1 MLMHKSLAVALLG
14 VIGLAATSDAGAAT
28 QARVQAQF
36 MGNIAPAA
44 LASRIGL
51 EAGAAL
57 SPRLQIRTAQG
68 TLKTREQQT
77 FRGVPVYGSHVVV
90 ERDASGNVLGVS
102 GGITHSIGRD
112 IASVRPAI
120 SSARATAVLRAH
132 AGLLPLGIGS
142 NGIVDS
148 DIQNAKS
155 DLYVYAEGSR
165 ARLAYLTSFFVDRNG
180 NPTRPMAIIDANTG
194 EVIQSWEGLTTKG
207 KPGGGGS
214 GTGTPALATGAG
226 GNLKTGQYFY
236 GTDFA
241 SLAVT
246 QSGSTCTMQNPDVKT
261 SNMAGSTR
269 RGTLWSF
276 ICPNSSGDGANGAYS
291 PINDAHHFGSV
302 VHDLYK
308 SWFGAPPL
316 NFQLVM
322 NAHYGRN
329 YENAFWNG
337 SSMNFGDGAS
347 FFYPLTSL
355 DVASHE
361 ISHGFTEQNSNLQY
375 SGQSGGMNEAFSDMA
390 GEAAEYFDRGHND
403 WLVGAEIIKNGT
415 ALRWMCT
422 PTLDG
427 SSIDNAAKYTSS
439 TDVHYSSG
447 VYNKAFCTL
456 AKTAGWNTRM
466 AFEVFTRA
474 NAVYWTPTSTFNSG
488 ACGVEAAADDY
499 AYSRSS
505 VVSAFNAVGV
515 TCQ

>member
-1 MLMHKSLAVALLG
+1 MMHKPLVVALLG
-14 VIGLAATSDAGAAT
+14 AVGLATMSDVGAAT
-28 QARVQAQF
+28 HARVQSQF
-36 MGNIAPAA
+36 MGKIAPAA

-51 EAGAAL
+51 DADAAL
-57 SPRLQIRTAQG
+57 LPRLQIRTAHG
-68 TLKTREQQT
+68 SLKTREQQT
-77 FRGVPVYGSHVVV
+77 FRGVPVYGRSVVV
-90 ERDASGNVLGVS
+90 ERDGSGNVLSVS
-102 GGITHSIGRD
+102 GEVSRGISRD
-112 IASVRPAI
+112 LASVAPAI
-120 SSARATAVLRAH
+120 SGARAAALLRAH
-132 AGLLPLGIGS
+132 AGLLPLGIGAQ
-142 NGIVDS
+142 GIQAG

-155 DLYVYAEGSR
+155 DLYVYAEGNR
-165 ARLAYLTSFFVDRNG
+165 ARLAYLTSFYVDRNG
-180 NPTRPMAIIDANTG
+180 APTRPTAIIDANTG
-194 EVIQSWEGLTTKG
+194 AVVESWEGLTTKG
-207 KPGGGGS
+207 KPGSGGGT
-214 GTGTPALATGAG
+214 TGTPALATGAG

-241 SLAVT
+241 ALAVT

-261 SNMAGSTR
+261 NNMASSTR

-276 ICPNSSGDGANGAYS
+276 ICPTSTGDAVNGAYS
-291 PINDAHHFGSV
+291 PINDAHHFGGV
-302 VHDLYK
+302 VHDMYSNWL
-308 SWFGAPPL
+308 GAPPL

-322 NAHYGRN
+322 NVHYGRN

-347 FFYPLTSL
+347 YFYPLTSL
-355 DVASHE
+355 DVTGHE

-390 GEAAEYFDRGHND
+390 GEAGEYFDRGHND

-427 SSIDNAAKYTSS
+427 RSIDNAADYTGS

-456 AKTAGWNTRM
+456 AKTPNWNTRM

-474 NAVYWTPTSTFNSG
+474 NMVYWTATSTFNSG

-499 AYSRSS
+499 TYSRSD
-505 VVSAFNAVGV
+505 VVAAFNAVGV

>member
-1 MLMHKSLAVALLG
+1 MMHKPLVVALLG
-14 VIGLAATSDAGAAT
+14 AIGLAAMSDAGAAT
-28 QARVQAQF
+28 QARVQAQS
-36 MGNIAPAA
+36 MGKVAPAA

-51 EAGAAL
+51 DADASL
-57 SPRLQIRTAQG
+57 SPRLQARTAHG
-68 TLKTREQQT
+68 TLKTREQQS
-77 FRGVPVYGSHVVV
+77 FRGVPVYGRNVVV
-90 ERDASGNVLGVS
+90 EHDVSGNVLGVS
-102 GGITHSIGRD
+102 GEISRGIGHD
-112 IASVRPAI
+112 IASVTPAI
-120 SSARATAVLRAH
+120 SGARATALLRAH
-132 AGLLPLGIGS
+132 AGVLPFGVGVD
-142 NGIVDS
+142 GVRDS

-155 DLYVYAEGSR
+155 DLYVYAEGNR
-165 ARLAYLTSFFVDRNG
+165 ARLAYVTSFFVDRNG
-180 NPTRPMAIIDANTG
+180 APMRPMAIIDANTG
-194 EVIQSWEGLTTKG
+194 EVIQAWEGLTTKG
-207 KPGGGGS
+207 KPGGGG
-214 GTGTPALATGAG
+214 GTTGTPALATGAG

-236 GTDFA
+236 GTDYA

-261 SNMAGSTR
+261 NNMAGSTR

-276 ICPNSSGDGANGAYS
+276 ICPNSSGDAANGAYS

-302 VHDLYK
+302 VHDMYNNWL
-308 SWFGAPPL
+308 GAPPL
-316 NFQLVM
+316 SFSLVM
-322 NAHYGRN
+322 NVHYGRN

-347 FFYPLTSL
+347 YFYPLTSL
-355 DVASHE
+355 DVTSHE

-427 SSIDNAAKYTSS
+427 GSIDNAADYTGSL
-439 TDVHYSSG
+439 DVHYSSG

-456 AKTAGWNTRM
+456 AKSSNWNTKK
-466 AFEVFTRA
+466 AFEVFAHA
-474 NAVYWTPTSTFNSG
+474 NAMYWTATSTFNSG
-488 ACGVEAAADDY
+488 ACGVENAADDY
-499 AYSRSS
+499 GYARSD
-505 VVSAFNAVGV
+505 VVAAFNAVGV